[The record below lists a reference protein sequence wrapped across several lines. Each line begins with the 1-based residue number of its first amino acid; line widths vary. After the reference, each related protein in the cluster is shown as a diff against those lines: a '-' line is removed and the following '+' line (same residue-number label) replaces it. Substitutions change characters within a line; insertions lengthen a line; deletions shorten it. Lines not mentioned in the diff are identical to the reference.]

1 MELHCWGIS
10 HKSTSLEVREKF
22 AFNKKEIDEVL
33 TNLKMTNT
41 FDNGILLSTCN
52 RTEFYSVCLRS
63 EIKNFEKV
71 VSKILN
77 KFENLRKNDQ
87 YLYAGPDAF
96 KHSLKVMTGIDS
108 MIIGEPDIFGQVKKS
123 LNNSRSMGFLNA
135 ELENTFNNA
144 IRFSKLIRTE
154 TDLSKNPLSIST
166 IVEGFISEED
176 AINSV
181 LVIGGG
187 DVSRKLVPKLIKNGK
202 EVFLLNRSNVEISG
216 IKSDSLSKIKT
227 YVKKSDAVVIVA
239 SSSKNFIEE
248 DFLSKIQKN
257 ILVFDLAIPR
267 NISFKIPKNKNVTV
281 ITLDELGEMLKKN
294 EDTRKE
300 EVNAAKE
307 IIKLNADK
315 EFRKLKNKQMMGRNQ
330 KEARGKIFNA
340 KTEALKKAKSSLKK
354 GIDVQKVLEELANE
368 IASKNAHELSKII
381 DDPSIISFIKKSK
394 WEIQ

>member
-87 YLYAGPDAF
+87 YLYAGPEAF

-187 DVSRKLVPKLIKNGK
+187 DVSRKLVPKLIKKGK

-354 GIDVQKVLEELANE
+354 GIEVEKVLEELANE

-394 WEIQ
+394 

>member
-87 YLYAGPDAF
+87 YLYAGTDAF

-187 DVSRKLVPKLIKNGK
+187 DVSRKLVPKLIKKGK

-394 WEIQ
+394 

>member
-394 WEIQ
+394 

>member
-87 YLYAGPDAF
+87 YLYAGPEAF

-187 DVSRKLVPKLIKNGK
+187 DVSRKLVPKLIKKGK

-281 ITLDELGEMLKKN
+281 ITLDELGDMLKKN

-354 GIDVQKVLEELANE
+354 GIDVEKVLEELANE
-368 IASKNAHELSKII
+368 IASKNAYELSKII

-394 WEIQ
+394 

>member
-87 YLYAGPDAF
+87 YLYAGPEAF

-166 IVEGFISEED
+166 IVEGLISEED
-176 AINSV
+176 EIKSV

-187 DVSRKLVPKLIKNGK
+187 DVARKLVPKLIKKEK

-227 YVKKSDAVVIVA
+227 YLKKSDAVVIVA
-239 SSSKNFIEE
+239 SSNKNFIEE

-281 ITLDELGEMLKKN
+281 ITLDELGEMMKKN

-300 EVNAAKE
+300 EVDAAKE

-330 KEARGKIFNA
+330 KEAREKIFNA

-354 GIDVQKVLEELANE
+354 GIDVEKVLEELANE

-381 DDPSIISFIKKSK
+381 DDPSIISFLKKAK
-394 WEIQ
+394 

>member
-87 YLYAGPDAF
+87 YLYAGPEAF

-187 DVSRKLVPKLIKNGK
+187 DVSRKLVPKLIKKGK

-354 GIDVQKVLEELANE
+354 GIDVEKVLEELANE
-368 IASKNAHELSKII
+368 IASKNAYELSKII

-394 WEIQ
+394 

>member
-33 TNLKMTNT
+33 TNLKITNT

-52 RTEFYSVCLRS
+52 RTEFYSFCSRS
-63 EIKNFEKV
+63 DIKNFEKV

-87 YLYAGPDAF
+87 YLYAGTDAF

-123 LNNSRSMGFLNA
+123 LNNSRSMGFLNT

-166 IVEGFISEED
+166 IVEGFISNED
-176 AINSV
+176 EINSV

-187 DVSRKLVPKLIKNGK
+187 DVSRKLVPKLRKKGK
-202 EVFLLNRSNVEISG
+202 EVFLVNRSDVEISG

-227 YVKKSDAVVIVA
+227 YLKKSDAVVIVA
-239 SSSKNFIEE
+239 SSNKNFIEE

-267 NISFKIPKNKNVTV
+267 NISFEIPKNKNVTV
-281 ITLDELGEMLKKN
+281 ITLDALGEMLKKN

-307 IIKLNADK
+307 IINLNADK

-330 KEARGKIFNA
+330 KEAREKIFNA

-354 GIDVQKVLEELANE
+354 CIDVEKV
-368 IASKNAHELSKII
+368 
-381 DDPSIISFIKKSK
+381 
-394 WEIQ
+394 

>member
-33 TNLKMTNT
+33 TKLKMTNT

-87 YLYAGPDAF
+87 YLYAGTDAF

-187 DVSRKLVPKLIKNGK
+187 DVSRKLVPKLIKKGK

-248 DFLSKIQKN
+248 DFLSKTQKN

-294 EDTRKE
+294 ENTRKE

-307 IIKLNADK
+307 IIKLNADN

-330 KEARGKIFNA
+330 KEAREKIFNA

-354 GIDVQKVLEELANE
+354 GIDVEKVLEELANE

-394 WEIQ
+394 

>member
-87 YLYAGPDAF
+87 YLYAGPEAF

-354 GIDVQKVLEELANE
+354 GIDVEKVLEELANE
-368 IASKNAHELSKII
+368 IASKNAYELSKII

-394 WEIQ
+394 

>member
-87 YLYAGPDAF
+87 YLYAGPEAF

-394 WEIQ
+394 

>member
-33 TNLKMTNT
+33 TNLKITNT

-52 RTEFYSVCLRS
+52 RTEFYSVCSRS
-63 EIKNFEKV
+63 DIKNFEKV

-87 YLYAGPDAF
+87 YLYAGTDAF

-123 LNNSRSMGFLNA
+123 LNNSRSMGFLNT

-166 IVEGFISEED
+166 IVEGFISNED
-176 AINSV
+176 KINSV

-187 DVSRKLVPKLIKNGK
+187 DVSRKLVPKLRKKGK
-202 EVFLLNRSNVEISG
+202 EVFLVNRSDVEISG
-216 IKSDSLSKIKT
+216 IKSDPLSKIKT
-227 YVKKSDAVVIVA
+227 YLKKSDAVVIVA
-239 SSSKNFIEE
+239 SSNKNFIEE
-248 DFLSKIQKN
+248 DFLLKIQKN

-300 EVNAAKE
+300 EVNAARE

-330 KEARGKIFNA
+330 KEAREKIFNA

-354 GIDVQKVLEELANE
+354 GIDVEKVLEELANE

-394 WEIQ
+394 

>member
-87 YLYAGPDAF
+87 YLYAGSEAF

-187 DVSRKLVPKLIKNGK
+187 DVSRKLVPKLIKKGK

-267 NISFKIPKNKNVTV
+267 NISFKIPKNENVTV

-354 GIDVQKVLEELANE
+354 GIDVEKVLEELANE
-368 IASKNAHELSKII
+368 IASKNAYELSKII

-394 WEIQ
+394 

>member
-87 YLYAGPDAF
+87 YLYAGPEAF

-187 DVSRKLVPKLIKNGK
+187 DVSRKLVPKLIKKGK

-281 ITLDELGEMLKKN
+281 ITLDELGDMLKKN

-340 KTEALKKAKSSLKK
+340 KTEALKRAKSSLKK
-354 GIDVQKVLEELANE
+354 GIDVEKVLEELANE
-368 IASKNAHELSKII
+368 IASKNAYELSKII

-394 WEIQ
+394 

>member
-1 MELHCWGIS
+1 
-10 HKSTSLEVREKF
+10 
-22 AFNKKEIDEVL
+22 
-33 TNLKMTNT
+33 
-41 FDNGILLSTCN
+41 
-52 RTEFYSVCLRS
+52 
-63 EIKNFEKV
+63 
-71 VSKILN
+71 
-77 KFENLRKNDQ
+77 
-87 YLYAGPDAF
+87 
-96 KHSLKVMTGIDS
+96 MTGIDS

-166 IVEGFISEED
+166 IVEGLISEED
-176 AINSV
+176 EVKSV

-187 DVSRKLVPKLIKNGK
+187 DVARKLVPKLIKKEK

-227 YVKKSDAVVIVA
+227 YLKKSDAVVIVA
-239 SSSKNFIEE
+239 SSNKNFIEE

-300 EVNAAKE
+300 EVDAAKE

-315 EFRKLKNKQMMGRNQ
+315 EFRKLKKHQTV
-330 KEARGKIFNA
+330 I
-340 KTEALKKAKSSLKK
+340 KKAK
-354 GIDVQKVLEELANE
+354 
-368 IASKNAHELSKII
+368 
-381 DDPSIISFIKKSK
+381 
-394 WEIQ
+394 

>member
-71 VSKILN
+71 ISKILN

-187 DVSRKLVPKLIKNGK
+187 DVSRKLVPKLIKKGK

-300 EVNAAKE
+300 EVNAANE

-330 KEARGKIFNA
+330 KEARGKIFNT

-354 GIDVQKVLEELANE
+354 GIEVEKVLEELANE

-394 WEIQ
+394 

>member
-52 RTEFYSVCLRS
+52 RTEFYSVCSRA
-63 EIKNFEKV
+63 EIKYFEKV

-87 YLYAGPDAF
+87 YLYAGTDAF

-123 LNNSRSMGFLNA
+123 LNNSRSMGFLNT

-144 IRFSKLIRTE
+144 IRFAKLIRTE

-166 IVEGFISEED
+166 IVEGFISNED
-176 AINSV
+176 EINSV

-187 DVSRKLVPKLIKNGK
+187 DVSRKLVPKLYKKGK
-202 EVFLLNRSNVEISG
+202 EVFLVNRSDVEISG
-216 IKSDSLSKIKT
+216 IKSDPLSKIKT
-227 YVKKSDAVVIVA
+227 YLKKSDAVVIVA
-239 SSSKNFIEE
+239 SSNKNFIEE

-330 KEARGKIFNA
+330 KEAREKIFNA

-354 GIDVQKVLEELANE
+354 GIDVEKVLEELANE

-394 WEIQ
+394 

>member
-87 YLYAGPDAF
+87 YLYAGPEAF

-166 IVEGFISEED
+166 IVEGFISNED
-176 AINSV
+176 EINSV

-187 DVSRKLVPKLIKNGK
+187 DVSRKLVPKLRKKGK
-202 EVFLLNRSNVEISG
+202 EVFLVNRSDVKISG

-227 YVKKSDAVVIVA
+227 YLKKSDAVVIVA
-239 SSSKNFIEE
+239 SSNKNFIEE

-354 GIDVQKVLEELANE
+354 GIDVEKVLEELANE
-368 IASKNAHELSKII
+368 IASKNAYELSKII

-394 WEIQ
+394 

>member
-87 YLYAGPDAF
+87 YLYAGPEAF

-187 DVSRKLVPKLIKNGK
+187 DVSRKLVPKLIKKGK

-394 WEIQ
+394 

>member
-187 DVSRKLVPKLIKNGK
+187 DVSRKLVPKLIKKGK

-281 ITLDELGEMLKKN
+281 ITLDELGDMLKKN

-340 KTEALKKAKSSLKK
+340 KTEALKRAKSSLKK
-354 GIDVQKVLEELANE
+354 GIDVEDVLEDLANE

-394 WEIQ
+394 

>member
-87 YLYAGPDAF
+87 YLYAGPEAF

-187 DVSRKLVPKLIKNGK
+187 DVSRKLVPKLIKKGK

-300 EVNAAKE
+300 EVNAAEE
-307 IIKLNADK
+307 IIKLNAEK

-394 WEIQ
+394 

>member
-87 YLYAGPDAF
+87 YLYAGPEAF

-187 DVSRKLVPKLIKNGK
+187 DVSRKLVPKLIKKGK

-330 KEARGKIFNA
+330 KEARGKIFNT

-394 WEIQ
+394 

>member
-87 YLYAGPDAF
+87 YLYAGPEAF

-187 DVSRKLVPKLIKNGK
+187 DVSRKLVPKLIKKGK

-281 ITLDELGEMLKKN
+281 ITLDELGEMLKRN

-394 WEIQ
+394 

>member
-87 YLYAGPDAF
+87 YLYAGPEAF

-187 DVSRKLVPKLIKNGK
+187 DVSRKLVPKLIKKGK

-281 ITLDELGEMLKKN
+281 ITLDELGDMLKKN

-307 IIKLNADK
+307 IIRLNADK

-340 KTEALKKAKSSLKK
+340 KTEALKRAKSSLKK
-354 GIDVQKVLEELANE
+354 GIDVEKVLEELANE
-368 IASKNAHELSKII
+368 IASKNAYELSKII

-394 WEIQ
+394 